1 MANKIFFD
9 LDETLIHTKMNPF
22 KPEWNCELLVLDDF
36 VHYTRIRPCAREL
49 IEYSRDLFGGEN
61 VYILTAATHQY
72 AREISRVANWG
83 FTPNQIFARENVE
96 QYTHR
101 SSGGW
106 GAERVQVTAHPLAHP
121 DNILIDNLPPE
132 WNEEKTSF
140 MLINPKTNYLKVEDY
155 LGDNTDEDIFRDT
168 VKHFLAQKRK

>member
-1 MANKIFFD
+1 MKLFFD

-49 IEYSRDLFGGEN
+49 IEYSRTLFNGEN

-83 FTPNQIFARENVE
+83 FTSEQIFARENVE

-140 MLINPKTNYLKVEDY
+140 MLINPKTNYLKVKDY
-155 LGDNTDEDIFRDT
+155 LGDNTDEDIFRDK
-168 VKHFLAQKRK
+168 VKHFLKEKAKK

>member
-1 MANKIFFD
+1 MKLFWDI
-9 LDETLIHTKMNPF
+9 DETLIHTKLNPF
-22 KPEWNCELLVLDDF
+22 RPEWDCDLFEIDGY
-36 VHYTRIRPCAREL
+36 VHYTRIRPCARDL
-49 IEYSRDLFGGEN
+49 IEYSRSLFGDDN

-72 AREISRVANWG
+72 AREINRLADWG
-83 FTPNQIFARENVE
+83 FTSEQIFAREIME
-96 QYTHR
+96 QYTLR

-106 GAERVQVTAHPLAHP
+106 GAERVQVKPHALAHP

-155 LGDNTDEDIFRDT
+155 VGDNTDEDIFRDT